1 MSISINYYGYN
12 RGRIGIYTDREREQM
27 TLDFN
32 VIESLIL
39 LDGLNEIVRQKKRRN
54 EIDRNIANELII
66 KIHETVES
74 ELENGE

>member
-1 MSISINYYGYN
+1 
-12 RGRIGIYTDREREQM
+12 M
-27 TLDFN
+27 TLEYN

-66 KIHETVES
+66 KIHNAVES
-74 ELENGE
+74 ELNNGD

>member
-1 MSISINYYGYN
+1 
-12 RGRIGIYTDREREQM
+12 M
-27 TLDFN
+27 TLEYN

-66 KIHETVES
+66 KIHKAVES
-74 ELENGE
+74 ELNNGD

>member
-1 MSISINYYGYN
+1 
-12 RGRIGIYTDREREQM
+12 M

-32 VIESLIL
+32 VIEALIL

-66 KIHETVES
+66 KIHNAVES
-74 ELENGE
+74 ELNNGD